1 MREHLYSRLL
11 SSRPLFVHFVRP
23 ITPQQ
28 LEWSRSLVDFSPP
41 RIILFY
47 FFFYKKTCR
56 KTVIII
62 YVYLGPYSPPA
73 SAVATG
79 AFFTEGGG
87 HWSDLN
93 RWSWAQT
100 RAPIGGYRQ
109 FLWQHNTLTDLFPH
123 ILFFCWESPDMKNN
137 WSVLELKIC
146 PIILPFVCTES

>member
-1 MREHLYSRLL
+1 MRDHLYSRLL

-100 RAPIGGYRQ
+100 RAPIGALEVKPNSLLENYDRPDEPTDRLGYDR
-109 FLWQHNTLTDLFPH
+109 FRDLR
-123 ILFFCWESPDMKNN
+123 NN
-137 WSVLELKIC
+137 VYWYYG
-146 PIILPFVCTES
+146 II